1 MLLRLH
7 SDMCQSD
14 DMVQGA
20 QKCPCLF
27 TEGLALSLSDGLG
40 FRASGGLRGTDCRTA
55 GPDALLTYLSG
66 ELPRPLL
73 MWTLASTPHCGPC
86 LTLTTLQLSKD
97 GRGQQGYSEVMLTW
111 GK

>member
-20 QKCPCLF
+20 QRCPCLF

-66 ELPRPLL
+66 ELPHPLL
-73 MWTLASTPHCGPC
+73 TWTLASTPPPPIAAPA
-86 LTLTTLQLSKD
+86 
-97 GRGQQGYSEVMLTW
+97 
-111 GK
+111 